1 MSYLLQRNSGLPA
14 ILIKGRPAAAVE
26 YDNIIEKQFL
36 LSYAF
41 KGITYEDSNNMTP
54 HELQIGFKVLQDIKD
69 AREREKAN

>member
-1 MSYLLQRNSGLPA
+1 MIN
-14 ILIKGRPAAAVE
+14 GRSAAAVE

-54 HELQIGFKVLQDIKD
+54 HELRIGFKVLQDIKETRD
-69 AREREKAN
+69 NNRNTSN